1 MRVNVYAEEL
11 TFATEVVTKKADTG
25 RTFVGARMFL
35 ESSFFLH
42 HTSQDDDR
50 SAVTFWINSVESK
63 TKLIASLLQLVEE
76 VSLIT
81 SESLERR

>member
-11 TFATEVVTKKADTG
+11 TFSTEIVAKKADTG

-35 ESSFFLH
+35 ESSSFLH

-50 SAVTFWINSVESK
+50 SAVTFWINSIDSK
-63 TKLIASLLQLVEE
+63 KKLIASLLQLVDEI
-76 VSLIT
+76 SAIP